1 MIWLYIAMGA
11 LYVVVMAA
19 TFLFL
24 KNADDRQDDEDE

>member
-11 LYVVVMAA
+11 LYAVVLTC

-24 KNADDRQDDEDE
+24 KNSDDRQEDEDE